1 MRRIGAASLLI
12 VLPLTAGCS
21 ALPLSYLD
29 ADSPIGGKLAQL
41 GWGLLAIAVIVIVII
56 AILLVWAIARGRSSP
71 DGDALA
77 VRRDAGGM
85 RWIYIGVSISTV
97 ALVASVIWTLLTLRA
112 VAEPAKSAP
121 MTIEIRARQ
130 WWWDAIYRA
139 PRPDHEFST
148 ANEIHIP
155 VGVPVRIELRSD
167 DVIHSFWVPKLAG
180 KTDVIPGQ
188 ANRMWIEAQKP
199 GIYRGQC
206 TEYCGLEHAL
216 MGLRVIA
223 DPPAEFAAWR
233 TRQLRG
239 TQIRDGVAAA
249 GARVFAEHCSACHAI
264 HGTGFGGGYGPD
276 LTNLGER
283 RTLAAGTLDNTTDNL
298 RRWIAHA
305 QEVKPGARMPDVP
318 LAPNDVGP
326 LVAYL
331 EGR

>member
-12 VLPLTAGCS
+12 VPLLTAGCS

-29 ADSPIGGKLAQL
+29 ADSPIGGRLAQL
-41 GWGLLAIAVIVIVII
+41 GWGLLAISVLVVVII
-56 AILLVWAIARGRSSP
+56 AALLVAAIARRRSSA

-85 RWIYIGVSISTV
+85 QWIYIGVSISTL
-97 ALVASVIWTLLTLRA
+97 ALVASVIWTLLTLKA
-112 VAEPAKSAP
+112 VAEPAKAAP

-139 PRPDHEFST
+139 PRPDQEFST

-155 VGVPVRIELRSD
+155 IGVPVRIELRSD

-206 TEYCGLEHAL
+206 AEYCGVEHAL
-216 MGLRVIA
+216 MSFRVIA
-223 DPPAEFAAWR
+223 DPLPEFAAWR
-233 TRQLRG
+233 SRQLRG
-239 TQIRDGVAAA
+239 TQVRDGAAAA
-249 GARVFAEHCSACHAI
+249 GSRVFAEHCSACHAI
-264 HGTGFGGGYGPD
+264 HGTAFGGAYGPD

-283 RTLAAGTLDNTTDNL
+283 RTLAAGTLDNNPDNL

-318 LAPNDVGP
+318 LAPDEIGP